1 MVHQFTLRIF
11 LIISV
16 YSTSFTFA
24 FHSPIQSFSSRSFL
38 FANLPENN
46 NNNDELMKFG
56 HAMDISLKLPCRDFQ
71 VANAFLSDTDGLMEA
86 LWEQNKFKRL
96 ANNHY
101 LLIMNP
107 ITFPGFDVI
116 TPEIEVCL
124 LLKLEFLIVVII
136 VFR

>member
-1 MVHQFTLRIF
+1 
-11 LIISV
+11 
-16 YSTSFTFA
+16 
-24 FHSPIQSFSSRSFL
+24 
-38 FANLPENN
+38 
-46 NNNDELMKFG
+46 MKFG
-56 HAMDISLKLPCRDFQ
+56 HSMDISLKLPCRDFQ

-116 TPEIEVCL
+116 TPEIEVRY
-124 LLKLEFLIVVII
+124 LIDTSFMMMTHSC
-136 VFR
+136 FR